1 MRYRII
7 LGLAFVLAALDQL
20 TKHLAVTHVAP
31 HEVIRVTGFFN
42 LVQVHNL
49 GAAFG
54 FLNDPSIRWQMW
66 LFIGITALAAVIIL
80 IMARNADAGDT
91 ILFAALGCILG
102 GALGN
107 AVDRVR
113 LGAVVDFLDLHYAG
127 WHWPAFNVADMAIC
141 FGAGL
146 TAISLLRKPPAPGGK
161 DRRDDAAP

>member
-1 MRYRII
+1 MRYKII
-7 LGLAFVLAALDQL
+7 LGLALALAALDQW
-20 TKHLAVTHVAP
+20 TKHLVVTGIAP
-31 HEVIRVTGFFN
+31 HESIGLTGFFN
-42 LVQVHNL
+42 LVHVRNL

-66 LFIGITALAAVIIL
+66 LFMGVAVLAAVIIFW
-80 IMARNADAGDT
+80 IAKSAREEERM
-91 ILFAALGCILG
+91 LFVGLGSILG
-102 GALGN
+102 GAVGN

-146 TAISLLRKPPAPGGK
+146 TALLVLRNNPDAGGK
-161 DRRDDAAP
+161 GRQNGSS